1 MKWLILFN
9 IILIAIVMIICTVA
23 IFIYFKNIVKSYLKI
38 HNTQNRG
45 FTENHKLNKIDNNSK
60 YGYWKDDTKN
70 IHHATENLYNLVL
83 EKRGTD
89 NSGMILDI
97 GCGTGDQ
104 DFYLLDKID
113 TKNCNITGIDI

>member
-70 IHHATENLYNLVL
+70 
-83 EKRGTD
+83 
-89 NSGMILDI
+89 
-97 GCGTGDQ
+97 
-104 DFYLLDKID
+104 
-113 TKNCNITGIDI
+113 